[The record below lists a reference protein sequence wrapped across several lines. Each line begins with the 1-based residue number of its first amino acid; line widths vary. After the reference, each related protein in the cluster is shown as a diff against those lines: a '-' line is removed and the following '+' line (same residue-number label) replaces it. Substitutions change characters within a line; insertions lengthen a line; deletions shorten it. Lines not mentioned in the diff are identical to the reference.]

1 MGSWKQGIKNC
12 ELGKNGS
19 NLVSSTERMSK
30 FFDIESQS
38 LSNLFR
44 IEFMLI

>member
-1 MGSWKQGIKNC
+1 MSSWKPGIKNC
-12 ELGKNGS
+12 ELGNEGS
-19 NLVSSTERMSK
+19 YLVSATERMSA
-30 FFDIESQS
+30 FFDIKSQR

>member
-12 ELGKNGS
+12 ELGKEWS
-19 NLVSSTERMSK
+19 NLVSPTERMSTFLDMK
-30 FFDIESQS
+30 SQG

-44 IEFMLI
+44 AEFMLI